1 MVISKPTETNKESK
15 LEYFSKQV
23 VGLDKKVP
31 LLDGS
36 LRRYINFDNA
46 ASTPCLKPVLDKVD
60 EFLDW
65 YSSIHRG
72 SGFKSLLSSK
82 IY

>member
-1 MVISKPTETNKESK
+1 MSKSVEADKVAK
-15 LEYFSKQV
+15 LGYFGKQI

-31 LLDGS
+31 LSDGS
-36 LRRYINFDNA
+36 CKRYINLDNA
-46 ASTPCLKPVLDKVD
+46 ASTPCLKPVLDKVG

-72 SGFKSLLSSK
+72 SG
-82 IY
+82 